1 MTWSEMNTKQ
11 RLACVVL
18 FVPSL
23 VAYGIVWTACKV
35 SNAVG
40 LE

>member
-1 MTWSEMNTKQ
+1 MTWSQMNTAQ

-18 FVPSL
+18 LVPAL
-23 VAYGIVWTACKV
+23 VAYGIVWTVCRV

>member
-1 MTWSEMNTKQ
+1 MNTRQ
-11 RLACVVL
+11 RVACVVL
-18 FVPSL
+18 LVPAL
-23 VAYGIVWTACKV
+23 VAYGVLWTVCRV

>member
-1 MTWSEMNTKQ
+1 VTWSEMNTRQ
-11 RLACVVL
+11 RVACVVL
-18 FVPSL
+18 LVPAL
-23 VAYGIVWTACKV
+23 VAYGVLWTVCRV